1 MDTQPPP
8 PGPSPYG
15 PPPPGQPPY
24 GYNNP
29 PGYPP
34 PEPKKS
40 SRTWLY
46 VILGLLGLCVLC
58 GIVGAALF
66 AFSAP
71 KIKNQVESLTR
82 DLQPTLESAASQIET
97 SVPTMIAAAT
107 EAAAPTEAG
116 STQAGPASG
125 LITKITMATGV
136 QGANMD
142 PVGPTTTFG
151 PSDTFHAVVQIQDA
165 PAATKFQAQWFAV
178 DVGSAAQPNTR
189 IEGNEIV
196 SDGSRN
202 LDFSLTPDSKW
213 PAGTYRVEI
222 SVDGTLEQTVLFSVK

>member
-1 MDTQPPP
+1 MDTPPPP
-8 PGPSPYG
+8 PGPSYG

-24 GYNNP
+24 GYNNS

-34 PEPKKS
+34 PAPKKS

-58 GIVGAALF
+58 GVVGAVLF

-71 KIKNQVESLTR
+71 QIISQQIKSQVDSITR
-82 DLQPTLESAASQIET
+82 DLQPTLESAAGQIET

-116 STQAGPASG
+116 PASG
-125 LITKITMATGV
+125 LITKITMAAGV
-136 QGANMD
+136 QGANLD
-142 PVGPTTTFG
+142 PVGPTTTYG

-165 PAATKFQAQWFAV
+165 PTATKFQAEWFAE

-189 IEGNEIV
+189 IEGTEIV

-222 SVDGTLEQTVLFSVK
+222 SVNGTLEQTVQFSVK